1 MEVDVKREIVAV
13 VTVAPERVLGSVPTF
28 LAQDETE
35 RDRLASTLAVIL
47 RAAVHDLGNGAYVL
61 VKH

>member
-1 MEVDVKREIVAV
+1 MEVDIKREIVAV
-13 VTVAPERVLGSVPTF
+13 VTVAPDRVVGAVPTF
-28 LAQDETE
+28 LAADDAE
-35 RDRLASTLAVIL
+35 RERIASSLAVIL